1 MLSVLRLPL
10 SMLLATG
17 HDPTRVGNDH
27 LNIAPYEPLHAKDGL
42 IIVAVANPRLWI
54 RFCDAIERPD
64 LRDDPRFT
72 SNTERVAH
80 RKELKHEI
88 ESTFARFTV
97 EELTRRFEAK
107 SVPCGRV
114 RSTREAIGHPQ
125 VAARNILIAQQREDI
140 GRIETL
146 GPVVKLSRTP
156 AEVTLPP
163 PRLGEHTNEVVG
175 DLVAQA
181 FRPAREQP

>member
-88 ESTFARFTV
+88 ESTFATMTID
-97 EELTRRFEAK
+97 ELTRRFEANN
-107 SVPCGRV
+107 VPCGRV
-114 RSTREAIGHPQ
+114 RSTREAIAHPQ
-125 VAARNILIAQQREDI
+125 VAARHLLIAQQRDDI
-140 GRIETL
+140 GTVKTL

-156 AEVTLPP
+156 AAVTLPP
-163 PRLGEHTNEVVG
+163 PALAAHTDEIC
-175 DLVAQA
+175 D
-181 FRPAREQP
+181 